1 MDGEG
6 VSRSTSGLAGQV
18 FWVLITVVA
27 ASPDVRILEPEF
39 NPVPSKM
46 IYTRGDTARLF
57 CSVSNLGE
65 RTVVWRKLPSPNP
78 LTIGLDTWVEDERIH
93 VEYVH
98 KAEQWNLI
106 IDQVNAA
113 DQGDYECQVSI
124 TQRKLRQN
132 IRLEV
137 MDFPVKR
144 HPEILI
150 SGVQFVASGSDLHL
164 YCNASLLSDRHQILQ
179 WVKDGNLLERDPRR
193 RVSIQSQRSRTS
205 SAQSSLLVVREVT
218 VDDGGEYV
226 CRSSDHTHVT
236 SAHVTVL
243 TAGSNNVKRAGSMM
257 LESRAVGCL
266 PKDITTVVVLLTMF
280 ICHVLFT

>member
-1 MDGEG
+1 MTF
-6 VSRSTSGLAGQV
+6 S
-18 FWVLITVVA
+18 VVA

-137 MDFPVKR
+137 MGQYQSTSRTVC
-144 HPEILI
+144 
-150 SGVQFVASGSDLHL
+150 SGDAHSPR
-164 YCNASLLSDRHQILQ
+164 YSLWSRLKLVCPLDAPS

-236 SAHVTVL
+236 SAHS
-243 TAGSNNVKRAGSMM
+243 G
-257 LESRAVGCL
+257 
-266 PKDITTVVVLLTMF
+266 VVVAVVVVVGGGGGGDDENCSVRRQMCTNILRQNN
-280 ICHVLFT
+280 